1 MDIPPL
7 CGASPAISTSSLITT
22 LHQTFSHSQYQSL
35 RIDSTSI
42 LSFSSN
48 IEESYIFGI
57 WDHAYR
63 RSEDQT
69 VIVL

>member
-7 CGASPAISTSSLITT
+7 ASASPAISTSSLIAT
-22 LHQTFSHSQYQSL
+22 LHQTFSHSHYRSL
-35 RIDSTSI
+35 RLDSSSI
-42 LSFSSN
+42 LVFGPN
-48 IEESYIFGI
+48 IEESYIIGV

-69 VIVL
+69 VVVL